1 MGVPTEH
8 FLRETHLSIIIV
20 SIDVIVVTPGFEVIS
35 VAGDALLKQIKYD
48 EVQLS
53 TEIDAQLLKYF
64 KNDALG
70 VILKELIH
78 ESCYIF

>member
-1 MGVPTEH
+1 MGAPTEH
-8 FLRETHLSIIIV
+8 FLGETHLSIIIV
-20 SIDVIVVTPGFEVIS
+20 PIDVIVVTSGFEVIS
-35 VAGDALLKQIKYD
+35 VARDTLLKQIKDD

-78 ESCYIF
+78 ESGYIF

>member
-1 MGVPTEH
+1 LAGTSTYFIKIFHKQSP
-8 FLRETHLSIIIV
+8 
-20 SIDVIVVTPGFEVIS
+20 TPGFEVIS
-35 VAGDALLKQIKYD
+35 VARDTLLKQIKDD

-78 ESCYIF
+78 ESGYIF